1 LRGQVARSKETHE
14 RLQMENAQL
23 REANKIVQM
32 RYDLSQ
38 RQYESL
44 NQSSFK
50 QSLKL
55 SYATRSILMAGVS
68 IQFG

>member
-14 RLQMENAQL
+14 RLIMENAQL
-23 REANKIVQM
+23 REAIKMIQM
-32 RYDLSQ
+32 RHEMSQ

-50 QSLKL
+50 QSVKL
-55 SYATRSILMAGVS
+55 SYATRSILMPGVS
-68 IQFG
+68 MQFG